1 MPYGHGRCRP
11 AACANPRPASQRR
24 AWWDPAWPSGRSLLG
39 SAILAGAVRARR
51 GERPAQNAGRVWS
64 SSATFWLGTCMGSI
78 VRAALRPYMRRSAPG
93 LMRRF
98 WQGGRPT
105 HLRCPHGGQRFR
117 LSAAR
122 TGAAAAAPPCKYRG
136 DPAKPD
142 PRTGFAGPVSR
153 GAPGAGRKPHMKA
166 ERAARK
172 TPEGYSRRP
181 SGRHPA
187 ALGPAGPSPARLPG
201 ACGRPGV
208 ARHAGD
214 RPCPAGAHKRR
225 PGVARAARRAADARG
240 RRVAPPAR
248 PLGCS

>member
-1 MPYGHGRCRP
+1 
-11 AACANPRPASQRR
+11 
-24 AWWDPAWPSGRSLLG
+24 
-39 SAILAGAVRARR
+39 
-51 GERPAQNAGRVWS
+51 
-64 SSATFWLGTCMGSI
+64 
-78 VRAALRPYMRRSAPG
+78 MRRSAPG

-122 TGAAAAAPPCKYRG
+122 TGAAAATPPCKYRG

-142 PRTGFAGPVSR
+142 PRSGFAGPVSR

-181 SGRHPA
+181 SGRRPA
-187 ALGPAGPSPARLPG
+187 ALGPDLPPPASR
-201 ACGRPGV
+201 
-208 ARHAGD
+208 
-214 RPCPAGAHKRR
+214 
-225 PGVARAARRAADARG
+225 ARAGVPEWRATQATGRARRARIKGGRESHGPLAAGRMRG
-240 RRVAPPAR
+240 TPAPRGAANPSPGMQLICLRGGAHT
-248 PLGCS
+248 